1 MTTCVPVGVDP
12 PTETSDTSR
21 YTSGAIAFR
30 TISCGTVEV
39 LLVHRRISSALREL
53 VWALQDPLLDEL
65 GWQERLLRLC
75 DYVRPLEREHVCK
88 ADSFLALFEPHSLR
102 LDAAWCS
109 VEPYTADCKLGFDVP
124 HAAAV
129 AGTLPAPLEPLWCH
143 RWRQLQHSLLRLHQ
157 EQQVY
162 VPIHEW
168 MVPKG
173 GKEAG
178 ESWVETARREF
189 REEAGRDIPSS
200 AQLSL
205 LVVDHLGNHTF
216 EFEWRECE
224 EQSWHVPAPL
234 NGEGWDCDVAQW
246 FPLHHAVPLVIDTK
260 AHSIPMLQFKWK
272 RERAR
277 AAATRRPHPAAHLAP
292 SGNGPAALPEDN
304 QEDLDTPDTAAEE
317 EMRSLG
323 LPTAFRMARPRCS
336 LSQQRRPSPDG
347 YIWTHRGKS
356 RGRNKRRNGNR
367 SRSRS
372 ASRSRSRG
380 RSRSRSRSRSG
391 ADASG
396 ESTGGEA
403 KQEETNHDPVHLA
416 SKEGVGLGARERGS
430 PMNVVSDRVL

>member
-1 MTTCVPVGVDP
+1 MDGDPLSAPVVVEP
-12 PTETSDTSR
+12 PSETSGTSR

-30 TISCGTVEV
+30 TISCDTVEV

-53 VWALQDPLLDEL
+53 VWALQDSLLNEL
-65 GWQERLLRLC
+65 GWQESLSRWC
-75 DYVRPLEREHVCK
+75 VYVRPLEREHVCK
-88 ADSFLALFEPHSLR
+88 ADSFLALFGPHSLR

-109 VEPYTADCKLGFDVP
+109 VEPYTADCKLRCDVP
-124 HAAAV
+124 HAAA
-129 AGTLPAPLEPLWCH
+129 AAAAATSLAPLEPLWCH
-143 RWRQLQHSLLRLHQ
+143 RWRQLQHSLQLLHQ

-224 EQSWHVPAPL
+224 EQSWHVSAPL

-246 FPLHHAVPLVIDTK
+246 FPLHLAVPLVMDTK
-260 AHSIPMLQFKWK
+260 AHSIPVLQFKWK

-277 AAATRRPHPAAHLAP
+277 AAASQRSHPAAYLAP
-292 SGNGPAALPEDN
+292 SD
-304 QEDLDTPDTAAEE
+304 QEDLDTRTDTAAEA

-336 LSQQRRPSPDG
+336 LSQQCRASPDD
-347 YIWTHRGKS
+347 YMWTHRGKSKS
-356 RGRNKRRNGNR
+356 RGRNKRNKRKNRNR

-372 ASRSRSRG
+372 ASRSRSGSRGRLGG
-380 RSRSRSRSRSG
+380 RSRSRSR

-396 ESTGGEA
+396 ENTGGEA
-403 KQEETNHDPVHLA
+403 KPV
-416 SKEGVGLGARERGS
+416 GG
-430 PMNVVSDRVL
+430 